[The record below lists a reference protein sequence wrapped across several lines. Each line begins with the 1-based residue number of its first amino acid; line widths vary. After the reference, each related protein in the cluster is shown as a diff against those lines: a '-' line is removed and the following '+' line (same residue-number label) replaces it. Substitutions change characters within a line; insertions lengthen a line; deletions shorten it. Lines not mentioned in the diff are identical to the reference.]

1 MYNEIFSHM
10 SETIQKDISFS
21 HMVQVMQVKMN

>member
-21 HMVQVMQVKMN
+21 QMVQVMQVKMN